1 MPINIQFLS
10 NAELKA
16 QGFPIGKKFNNI
28 ETIVDN
34 VKSLRTVAV
43 YGSEQVAVSNDFQL
57 TFFPKNSYK
66 ILDNDKL
73 IITDKDQQITSL
85 TDEITQLTFANDKL
99 NNENIELVQQ
109 KALCEREIE
118 DLKAQNIDKD
128 NQIKALKAQLK
139 VDINVNLGKGA
150 ENQQSEPKKDQVK
163 K

>member
-118 DLKAQNIDKD
+118 D
-128 NQIKALKAQLK
+128 
-139 VDINVNLGKGA
+139 
-150 ENQQSEPKKDQVK
+150 
-163 K
+163 